1 MSLGYLS
8 LSFILNY
15 LFFLTLPDVQT
26 NLMIRK
32 NWPHAAML
40 KGPVFYHTVEIW
52 ESDEGNTR
60 GDKINLKT
68 KMEIRRGMA
77 AGRTLIL
84 KMDFSLLSS

>member
-1 MSLGYLS
+1 
-8 LSFILNY
+8 
-15 LFFLTLPDVQT
+15 
-26 NLMIRK
+26 
-32 NWPHAAML
+32 ML

>member
-1 MSLGYLS
+1 
-8 LSFILNY
+8 
-15 LFFLTLPDVQT
+15 
-26 NLMIRK
+26 
-32 NWPHAAML
+32 ML

-77 AGRTLIL
+77 AGRDAYPQNGFFTFVIV
-84 KMDFSLLSS
+84 K